1 MCCCTFRTGF
11 HRGCMGEESQVSRY
25 YTDKKKRTVKLM
37 SNVDL
42 RWFTLTDRPT
52 SNLTAVLDGCM
63 PDVVGIFDSGPE
75 EEKTNTHATKQTK
88 I

>member
-1 MCCCTFRTGF
+1 
-11 HRGCMGEESQVSRY
+11 
-25 YTDKKKRTVKLM
+25 M

-75 EEKTNTHATKQTK
+75 EEKTHTHATKQTK
-88 I
+88 N